1 MFSIFVIMSKQ
12 KNIEKLLF
20 KTFDEDIKGA
30 DIYNNDGSMWI
41 IFTEKR
47 KWIVEFTKAGTLW
60 YNYRHFTDILI
71 YFGMELDEGSKYIKK
86 WYEERFLFKPKIV
99 EDTIDN
105 GVKRTDYFGEH
116 EDYEIEDIIE
126 NGVKETTGNI
136 NNREGSVENT
146 IQNGVKNSQSFDGKS
161 LKLVEDAIQNGVKN
175 TQWGYLRDP
184 WVIENIVQNGV
195 KDVTALKIQPYNV
208 DDVLRNGVK
217 HIEVDYEG
225 HTRIG
230 DTIEKGV
237 KETRGWPF
245 TLRLLAVEDTIQKG
259 VKRTSSRGP
268 FSDGTVEDAIKYGV
282 KHIDYSILGSLYQKD
297 HNVTTLDFTSKLEDT
312 IQNGVK
318 EVKSVYLRSWS
329 GVEDAIQNGVKHCE
343 DGDWLDGDERFED
356 IIENGVKHMMWSN
369 DDDDVKD
376 VIKNGVK
383 LKN

>member
-1 MFSIFVIMSKQ
+1 MFSIFVIMNKQ

-105 GVKRTDYFGEH
+105 GVKKTYKKKITRLNE
-116 EDYEIEDIIE
+116 
-126 NGVKETTGNI
+126 
-136 NNREGSVENT
+136 VENT
-146 IQNGVKNSQSFDGKS
+146 IQNGVKNSQSFDGES

-245 TLRLLAVEDTIQKG
+245 TLRQLVVEDTIQKG

-268 FSDGTVEDAIKYGV
+268 FSDGTVEDAIQNGV

>member
-60 YNYRHFTDILI
+60 YNYRHFTDTLI

-86 WYEERFLFKPKIV
+86 WYEERFLFKPKIVEDSIKERLFFV

-161 LKLVEDAIQNGVKN
+161 LKLVEDVIQNGIKDTKSMCGKRGGRVGN
-175 TQWGYLRDP
+175 T
-184 WVIENIVQNGV
+184 IEN
-195 KDVTALKIQPYNV
+195 
-208 DDVLRNGVK
+208 
-217 HIEVDYEG
+217 
-225 HTRIG
+225 
-230 DTIEKGV
+230 
-237 KETRGWPF
+237 
-245 TLRLLAVEDTIQKG
+245 
-259 VKRTSSRGP
+259 
-268 FSDGTVEDAIKYGV
+268 GV

-297 HNVTTLDFTSKLEDT
+297 HNVTTLDFTSKLENT
-312 IQNGVK
+312 
-318 EVKSVYLRSWS
+318 
-329 GVEDAIQNGVKHCE
+329 IQNGVKHCE

-356 IIENGVKHMMWSN
+356 IIENGVK
-369 DDDDVKD
+369 
-376 VIKNGVK
+376 